1 MHTALSWTELDDRAV
16 ATARVLAADAVEKVG
31 NGHPG
36 TAISLAPIA
45 YTLFSRL
52 LRYDISDDRW
62 AGRDRFVLSCGHSA
76 LTQYVQLFLAGLDME
91 LSDLQALRTWGA
103 KTPGH
108 PEFRHTKFVETTTG
122 PLGQGIATAVGMAMD
137 ARRVRGLLDPEAPVG
152 TSPFDHRVV
161 VIASDGDLQEGVSAE
176 ASSLAGTQE
185 LGNLLVIWDDNHI
198 SIEDD
203 TDIAFTEDVDARYR
217 AYGWHVQ
224 RVDFT
229 ASGSYVEDLEA
240 LWAAIEAA
248 QAETGRPSLISVR
261 TIIGWPAPTKQNT
274 GAIHGSKLGGEEL
287 AALKALLGFDPQSH
301 FAVADEVLTYTR
313 QNAARRS
320 QQLRSEWDER
330 YEAWRAAHPEAAAL
344 YDRLVARQLPPAWDA
359 NLPEFG
365 TGTPIATRAAS
376 GKVLAA
382 LAESLPELWGG
393 SADLAGSNNTTLPG
407 QPSFLPAHRST
418 AAFAGHEYGR
428 TLHFGIREHAMG
440 AILNG
445 IATQGLTRPY
455 GGTFFQFADYMRP
468 AVRLAA
474 LMDVPSIFVWT
485 HDSIGVGEDGPT
497 HQPVEHLA
505 AMRAIPNFAVVR
517 PADAAETSVAWR
529 EIIARDKPAGLVLS
543 RQNLPDPARGGE
555 LASAQG
561 VARGAYILAEAP
573 AGLELQV
580 LLIATGSEV
589 SLALAARSE
598 LAQQGIGARV
608 VSMPCQE
615 WFEAQDAIYR
625 DEVLP
630 PSVRARVAVEAGIAM
645 PWHRYVGQAGRIV
658 SLEHFGASA
667 AAEVLFEQF
676 GFTPQAVVA
685 AAHESL
691 SAL

>member
-1 MHTALSWTELDDRAV
+1 MHTALSWSELDDRAV

-52 LRYDISDDRW
+52 LRYDVADDRW

-91 LSDLQALRTWGA
+91 LNDLQALRTWGA

-229 ASGSYVEDLEA
+229 ASGSYVEDLDA

-287 AALKALLGFDPQSH
+287 AALKELLGFDPQSH
-301 FAVADEVLTYTR
+301 FAVAEEVLTYTR

-330 YEAWRAAHPEAAAL
+330 YTAWRAAHPEAAAL
-344 YDRLVARQLPPAWDA
+344 YDRLAARQLPSAWDA

-393 SADLAGSNNTTLPG
+393 SADLAGSNNTTMPG

-445 IATQGLTRPY
+445 MAAQGLTRPY

-615 WFEAQDAIYR
+615 WFDAQDATYR

-630 PSVRARVAVEAGIAM
+630 PSVRARVAMEAGIAM

-667 AAEVLFEQF
+667 AAEILFEQF